1 MDELG
6 VQLVGALQEALPG
19 LGVDQGQDRMEKIIS
34 ELRRLQSVCH
44 PYIHLATQLCGVISH
59 HL

>member
-6 VQLVGALQEALPG
+6 VQLVGPLQEALPG
-19 LGVDQGQDRMEKIIS
+19 LGVDQGQDKMEITTS
-34 ELRRLQSVCH
+34 ELDGSRAFI
-44 PYIHLATQLCGVISH
+44 IHTFTWQLNFMCVISH